1 MCVQDKIC
9 SAGAVVVV
17 VVETVV
23 LLRGARS
30 GGAEY
35 RSGVSP
41 QELGSKWGLGD
52 LSMTT
57 EEVTATTPGRTAPG
71 SPIRLRG

>member
-1 MCVQDKIC
+1 M
-9 SAGAVVVV
+9 VVV
-17 VVETVV
+17 VVEVVETAV
-23 LLRGARS
+23 LLHGARS

-41 QELGSKWGLGD
+41 QELGTKWGLGD

-57 EEVTATTPGRTAPG
+57 EEVTATTLGHTAPG
-71 SPIRLRG
+71 SPIRLHG